1 MIYNSNEDEEDV
13 CGTDF
18 IYLYEP
24 DKLKAY
30 VQRLKEGNWNFATNR
45 AIGTSNVYYKPG
57 DDVYILVNGSDDFIK
72 TVGDTIKNFAQPFVN
87 LNFIFTTD
95 SSKANYTIISG
106 NPGQGLTGVV
116 DSIGSKNVKITLG
129 NQRQMNILHE
139 LGHALG
145 MYHENENVS
154 KSPLASAIR
163 KVYKSDPEFI
173 KSLKLNAPPPSQKST
188 TPSVSPSVTPK
199 IVIQWPG
206 QGQDKGRPGM
216 HATELDYKSIMGRP
230 DQNNFP
236 SQRTSEYSDL
246 DKVWLK
252 KTYGEPGS
260 GKSGKSGW

>member
-1 MIYNSNEDEEDV
+1 MPQYKTGTALNLLSVKADIEDSSFLSSAYFVISDFDGSFGLGKNSIIINSPP
-13 CGTDF
+13 TD
-18 IYLYEP
+18 IKIEAY

-173 KSLKLNAPPPSQKST
+173 KSLKLSAPGQGKLSSLSPST
-188 TPSVSPSVTPK
+188 SVSPNVSPTP
-199 IVIQWPG
+199 IAALINPLFS
-206 QGQDKGRPGM
+206 
-216 HATELDYKSIMGRP
+216 ALE
-230 DQNNFP
+230 
-236 SQRTSEYSDL
+236 
-246 DKVWLK
+246 
-252 KTYGEPGS
+252 
-260 GKSGKSGW
+260 